1 MKASFFQILINP
13 LKLRLC
19 RNFARKYR
27 EILPENA
34 ELRICSG
41 ETWDVELTQID
52 GDHYFAAGWSKFA
65 GDLELRPTDFLVFT
79 FGGGSTFDVSVYGN
93 DCCEKK
99 PLYHDSCSSDQQAFD
114 FFSHKKN
121 KKSRI
126 RDDDNSDNPRIEIVL
141 KKHQNSR
148 VTIRKHFAEAA
159 GIINKKKVAMEYV
172 GGYRNDVVLDLRTKK
187 CSFFRLDLTAGWPE
201 FRKLNRLS
209 VGVTYLFEFI
219 PSKQVIQVKPISK
232 KIKKEMNI

>member
-1 MKASFFQILINP
+1 
-13 LKLRLC
+13 RLC

-52 GDHYFAAGWSKFA
+52 GDHYFTAGWSKFA

-99 PLYHDSCSSDQQAFD
+99 PL
-114 FFSHKKN
+114 
-121 KKSRI
+121 
-126 RDDDNSDNPRIEIVL
+126 
-141 KKHQNSR
+141 
-148 VTIRKHFAEAA
+148 
-159 GIINKKKVAMEYV
+159 
-172 GGYRNDVVLDLRTKK
+172 
-187 CSFFRLDLTAGWPE
+187 LDLTAGWPE
-201 FRKLNRLS
+201 FRKINRLS
-209 VGVTYLFEFI
+209 VGKTYLFEFI
-219 PSKQVIQVKPISK
+219 PSKQVIQVKPIK
-232 KIKKEMNI
+232 